1 MIWKD
6 KIVSSEYCSSGEIW
20 SDNTLISC
28 TVGDRFYKHLQ
39 RWIFTPLLFSSLTFY
54 FFCPLFKK
62 PKMTKAA
69 RDRALSQLK
78 SSLLRRKQTTS
89 TPLTNEDDTDI
100 DTNVDLFDP
109 PQASG
114 SSVSIYKTQEI
125 KVELGP
131 YCFHDH
137 RIVDGIVEL
146 SNKNAIYFLTRNIK
160 ENDNLT
166 EMLLSWGRGM

>member
-1 MIWKD
+1 
-6 KIVSSEYCSSGEIW
+6 
-20 SDNTLISC
+20 
-28 TVGDRFYKHLQ
+28 
-39 RWIFTPLLFSSLTFY
+39 
-54 FFCPLFKK
+54 
-62 PKMTKAA
+62 MTKAA

-114 SSVSIYKTQEI
+114 STVSIYKTQEI

-160 ENDNLT
+160 ENDNWT
-166 EMLLSWGRGM
+166 EMLLS

>member
-1 MIWKD
+1 MIDSTNIYKD
-6 KIVSSEYCSSGEIW
+6 GY
-20 SDNTLISC
+20 LPLSC
-28 TVGDRFYKHLQ
+28 L
-39 RWIFTPLLFSSLTFY
+39 SSLTFY

-114 SSVSIYKTQEI
+114 STVSIYKTQEI

-160 ENDNLT
+160 ENDNWT
-166 EMLLSWGRGM
+166 EMLLS